1 MQSCLTCVRPSKEDR
16 SPLPR
21 LVRQQL
27 TTTFRCRPFH
37 AEIEMT
43 PHVLI
48 APVLVP
54 GGGEVRRTMADRRQW
69 RQGSTSEA
77 RASAKCGEKGRISI
91 FGFSS
96 LGSIAVQQR
105 HNNQPRRP
113 RRRARPGVV
122 RHRRVPVERR
132 GRLGVRRRA
141 GNLAKHT
148 TINRRSTQQSPS
160 PDGRRC

>member
-48 APVLVP
+48 APPRPCRRRKPDAPWPTAASGDRGRQAKRGRVRNAEKRAGSRFSDFPARTANNDTTISLDGLDVELVP
-54 GGGEVRRTMADRRQW
+54 GLCDIVGPGRAA
-69 RQGSTSEA
+69 GTSG
-77 RASAKCGEKGRISI
+77 RATLPPETRKT
-91 FGFSS
+91 
-96 LGSIAVQQR
+96 
-105 HNNQPRRP
+105 HNNQSAVDATIPL
-113 RRRARPGVV
+113 AR
-122 RHRRVPVERR
+122 
-132 GRLGVRRRA
+132 
-141 GNLAKHT
+141 
-148 TINRRSTQQSPS
+148 
-160 PDGRRC
+160 